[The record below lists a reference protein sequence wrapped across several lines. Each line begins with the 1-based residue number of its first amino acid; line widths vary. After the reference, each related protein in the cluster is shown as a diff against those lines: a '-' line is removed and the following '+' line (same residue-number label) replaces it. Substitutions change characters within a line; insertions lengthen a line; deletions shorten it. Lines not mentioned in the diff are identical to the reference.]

1 MASFKTPDQIELRF
15 TLLMLEIISFG
26 DVLSPCW
33 YFYEQRAEH
42 LSSTCSTN
50 QRSIRTTS
58 RMRSIVQDSIG
69 AGFSCHVIE
78 TWT

>member
-1 MASFKTPDQIELRF
+1 MNKGPNR
-15 TLLMLEIISFG
+15 
-26 DVLSPCW
+26 
-33 YFYEQRAEH
+33 
-42 LSSTCSTN
+42 STN

-78 TWT
+78 TCGPDWFNGSCDQAKGRDVGFCPRSVPHSGSELHRINI